1 LRVIAIMSSTLD
13 QPFLSRHPVVHPSGG
28 RTELFL
34 VRHGRTLGNVQR
46 VLVGSTDVPLDEFG
60 VQQAELVGDRL
71 ADAVKAD
78 VLLSSPL
85 QRARVTAKAIG
96 DKMRLNPVVRPNLA
110 EWNFGSAE
118 GLSFEVLVQQH
129 PDIAARFAD
138 IEDFDVGWPGGETRR
153 DFHDRVFNEFVSILH
168 AYENHTVIVVAH
180 GGVFGSL
187 LAQIQGNSPND
198 WTQYSIHNCSITHLE
213 VSVEATAIHLL
224 NDIEHLNG
232 LTDPLEGIQD
242 E

>member
-1 LRVIAIMSSTLD
+1 MSSRLNE
-13 QPFLSRHPVVHPSGG
+13 PFLPRHPVVHPSGG
-28 RTELFL
+28 KTELFL

-46 VLVGSTDVPLDEFG
+46 VLVGSTDIPLDELG
-60 VQQAELVGDRL
+60 VQQAELVGNRL
-71 ADAVKAD
+71 ASAVKAD
-78 VLLSSPL
+78 DLLSSPL
-85 QRARVTAKAIG
+85 QRARLTAQAIG
-96 DKMRLNPVVRPNLA
+96 KKMGLRPVVRPNLA
-110 EWNFGSAE
+110 EWNFGTAE
-118 GLSFEVLVQQH
+118 GLSFEALALQY
-129 PDIAARFAD
+129 PDITARFAD
-138 IEDFDVGWPGGETRR
+138 IEDFEVGWPGGETRR
-153 DFHDRVFNEFVSILH
+153 EFHQRVFNEFVSILH
-168 AYENHTVIVVAH
+168 DYQNHTLIVVAH

-242 E
+242 Q

>member
-1 LRVIAIMSSTLD
+1 MSSRIEE
-13 QPFLSRHPVVHPSGG
+13 PFLNRHPVVHPSGG
-28 RTELFL
+28 KTELFL

-46 VLVGSTDVPLDEFG
+46 VLVGSTDIPLDELG
-60 VQQAELVGDRL
+60 VQQAELVGIHL
-71 ADAVKAD
+71 AGAVKAD

-85 QRARVTAKAIG
+85 QRARVTAQAIG
-96 DKMRLNPVVRPNLA
+96 DRMGLTPVIRPNLA

-118 GLSFEVLVQQH
+118 GLSFEVLAQQH
-129 PDIAARFAD
+129 PDIAVRFAD

-153 DFHDRVFNEFVSILH
+153 EFHDRVFNEFVSILH
-168 AYENHTVIVVAH
+168 AYESHTLIVVAH

-198 WTQYSIHNCSITHLE
+198 WMQYNIHNCSITHLE
-213 VSVEATAIHLL
+213 VSVDATAFHLL

-232 LTDPLEGIQD
+232 LIDPLEGIQD
-242 E
+242 Q